1 MQQQPPRGGFGQ
13 DVAAF
18 SFEAKVDNE
27 EPLVDAMLA
36 SLARSALPA
45 DAWEKLHVAA
55 HRDDRLSE
63 VAFAFESV
71 SQGKRLR
78 TLQPAVA
85 AEFLFQAGRF
95 FGDVFGDETGAV
107 AYLERALALAPG
119 HGAAF
124 AKLDELLTR
133 QRQLKKLAE
142 VYAGAAQ
149 HRPRGEQVPLLRRAA
164 ALLAEAGGSD
174 DKVMELLQALLRLEP
189 GDEDA
194 RSRLETLYV
203 RANRF
208 RDVVRLNEQA
218 LAAEPPPSDEAR
230 RVLLARIVDLYADR
244 LQEPERALPHIE
256 QLLALDPA
264 HEGARRVAQKLVVIK
279 GLAGRAAAALAT
291 AFEAFGTPQEVS
303 RYLTLE
309 LDSTRGPKRATLL
322 ARLGRLRSERLG
334 DPAGAFDAYEQALA
348 IDATDD
354 DLRSRY
360 VALATTLER
369 YADAAKTLGRVLAT
383 VKDGAV
389 KAKTSAQLGEMQL
402 RSGDAKRAKAT
413 LSGVLSSPE
422 ASPSAIL
429 VAANSLREIY
439 ERDKDARSLCEVLER
454 IALIEPDAE
463 RRVRVDEELAD
474 LAAKLKDSPRAIA
487 AYERLL
493 ATPARSRALEAL
505 APLYEASGDPEK
517 HAWLL
522 EQRAADATDPGR
534 ARELLMRAAEVRA
547 RETKDAAAAIATC
560 RAIVDRFGAGR
571 DVLALATPLLEAQRL
586 WTDLAEA
593 LAQDAALASGR
604 EQAEVLAR
612 LGTVRMVRLRDVPG
626 ALDAFQEALA
636 FDPQERTSRATL
648 EKLAAVGEHR
658 LAAGRVLEPVYRR
671 EGAAAPLLKVLDL
684 RGSLAT
690 DLDERLDALREATK
704 LARAADAGR
713 ALDLVG
719 RGLAEAVAGE
729 RPLQEWLDAL
739 DALAQAGTGAGADPK
754 RRAAVLGKAIGD
766 RQVTS
771 VEGSALARR
780 AAEAHAA
787 SDDAPAAI
795 ALYRRALAFEPHSSE
810 LLSRIDDLLRDQGS
824 PRERIALYRAVL
836 AQGDTSRRKE
846 LVHRIGA
853 IEWHD
858 LGDMAAATTT
868 YRSAIE
874 DDADDAD
881 AHAAL
886 ADLYAQA
893 ERWEDLCDLLEARLG
908 RAEGDLARS
917 LRARLAQVA
926 ANRGDEARAR
936 TQSARLLE
944 DPDLGPEH
952 LDAVDHAAERLGDA
966 HLARAVL
973 RRRAEM
979 THDPREQIAW
989 LDKLGDLD
997 ETRLGDLASAAAAW
1011 KRAAALAEAGEDDEA
1026 ARRLYRRARQ
1036 ASPTDPEVTARLVT
1050 LCERAELFAELPELY
1065 AALAEQGLDADGRA
1079 DLALKT
1085 AQVLSEKLADGSGAA
1100 ASAAHALE
1108 LAPARADILATF
1120 ERLSVAAGTGSRIE
1134 TTIDGIFVRMDATRR
1149 DGTSTA
1155 PGGWSKP
1162 IDADALAQLLLARAR
1177 ALAAD
1182 PGRADDTAR
1191 AYRAILEEPR
1201 LDRSHQASALAAFDA
1216 LVARDPESPR
1226 RLADLRWLLEWRM
1239 EHAPEEERV
1248 TRLLEWASHEEKTF
1262 ADPARALALHRR
1274 ALALDAEHDRSDEA
1288 LAAVA
1293 RLALAT
1299 GETEDALTALRTR
1312 RDRAEGP
1319 ARVAIELE
1327 MAHVLLARTT
1337 RWGEALSALRAVLAE
1352 APGEPAARALA
1363 MQLLAHRATRVET
1376 IAMLEQACDAA
1387 DDAPARE
1394 EILRHL
1400 IEAPTPAGNESRAR
1414 LPAESEPR
1422 LQGEDDDGEPRARPD
1437 AEAEARSRPDPEEAQ
1452 SRQKWFERLTDLQR
1466 ERGSVEEALATA
1478 VRAARELPQVDAL
1491 WDRAEELARLLS
1503 RPDDVAG
1510 LYADVLARALP
1521 QEQAVAI
1528 GERAVQFYEEWF
1540 DDPARVVSIL
1550 ERVLELDPTADWAFD
1565 RLKLVLDS
1573 AERWDDLFV
1582 LYDRALESATGRKRA
1597 TLLEDAAQTAKDFA
1611 DRPDRAIRY
1620 LEQLQE
1626 LKPGDTKLAGSLE
1639 RLYERQGK
1647 HRELVSLLSARLP
1660 SLRPDEA
1667 RRTRARVAALW
1678 LDELGEASAALET
1691 IEPLLEHSE
1700 AADGPV
1706 ASEVWG
1712 LLERVLAAAPQAPES
1727 RRSSL
1732 PPRADGAPR
1741 QKRARKSEAPA
1752 SSRGSVRQRAA
1763 AWLREHYAATGRD
1776 ADLARMLLIELETV
1790 RSSKER
1796 VRRHLQVAE
1805 LYEKLGDL
1813 PNALEQTGLA
1823 VVDAPDDE
1831 VRRAKLRDLAE
1842 RTGRLD
1848 RLADLLSAAAASAQE
1863 GPLQIALVM
1872 QAAGIRAD
1880 RVGDAAGGIALYSS
1894 ILVGQGV
1901 PEESVLAAARELEP
1915 LLEATGRIEE
1925 RLDVTERI
1933 AHVEREP
1940 DAKRGALGR
1949 AARLA
1954 TQLGQHARAIVLWET
1969 RVKADEGDAEALDGL
1984 VDLLDRVGDSERLA
1998 QVLDLRAR
2006 ASTNVESRRAD
2017 RVRLAK
2023 LLGDVLHRPEDAI
2036 ESWRGIENDF
2046 GEAEDAALAL
2056 SALLR
2061 QTSRWPELAAML
2073 QRRVERSEE
2082 VAARADLLRQLGDV
2096 HRTELGA
2103 YELSVGTYA
2112 KALEVDPRNAGARA
2126 GLQALANEGTH
2137 RAAAVAVLLRAL
2149 RACDDWQGLLEL
2161 TAHRLLAESTDA
2173 ARLAVLLEVA
2183 DISERRAGD
2192 AGLAFEAMRRAF
2204 ALAPGDGRVQAEID
2218 RLAAAAD
2225 SWPGLIEAYLAAIE
2239 GPARGDVPLVLRL
2252 WHKVGW
2258 ALEAHRRDLRGALTA
2273 YLNVL
2278 AGPADVGRGEGAA
2291 NLEVGSAAVRVA
2303 GKLGDWD
2310 VAARAVVDLARA
2322 VDVAPVDVLDVL
2334 ERAAEAA
2341 GAWDEATRA
2350 LDDATSS
2357 SDLRGAAARDLLAR
2371 AAELHRDRRGDAS
2384 AAEAAFQRALEHDAT
2399 NVALL
2404 AALAELQRPTG
2415 GRPLVGTLLRL
2426 SRARAGDFAL
2436 LQEASDVASESVG
2449 DRPLARSIAT
2459 ELLDL
2464 ARDRWSGSPGLGGSD
2479 AEGRDEAREDA
2490 PGFARWAVERLVR
2503 LHEQDADARAVL
2515 EVLVAGDGL
2524 PFEPEVRRDLRRRA
2538 ARIALDPLGDD
2549 DRAIALYGR
2558 LFDDDPLDAEAVEQ
2572 LASTYAKHGRV
2583 RELLSLRER
2592 QIASTQDPGPRIEL
2606 RLEAARLL
2614 IGMGE
2619 SDGAA
2624 AALHA
2629 NLREAPGH
2637 QATVEALVALLD
2649 REGKSAALRAL
2660 LVGEAELAESLGDGA
2675 RAAELWLRA
2684 AVLAEEGL
2692 RDAEA
2697 SARYHA
2703 RVVALE
2709 PRVASFDAL
2718 ARLADAR
2725 RDHAVAAEWL
2735 EKLVSAPPGD
2745 GSADRT
2751 TAVLRL
2757 GEALVAAGQAT
2768 RAAERLDAWL
2778 RTDPAAVAVRDRLAT
2793 LYREQSAWPK
2803 LARLVAGAAAHAPDK
2818 ATKMARLLEAAR
2830 LHADRCGEP
2839 EEAIP
2844 LLEQASDLA
2853 PDDQTVRLGLADAL
2867 ANARRFDEAAAILQ
2881 AMIDAFGGRRPKER
2895 APVHYQIARLQL
2907 SMGNRARAL
2916 VELDT
2921 ATRVDPQNP
2930 EILRALAELARD
2942 DGQLD
2947 RAEKSYRALLGVL
2960 RRREP
2965 AAGEAGEPPA
2975 IARSEVLLELSAI
2988 AERHGE
2994 SDRAKEILESAIEAG
3009 AHSDFEQERLEGA
3022 LRARGDDDTLVRVLE
3037 SKLGRLADSA
3047 AAARALTELAEVLSD
3062 RLGRPE
3068 RALSI
3073 RLRAVAMDPR
3083 SNAGHEAAL
3092 ALARSVGEVR
3102 RYVDEA
3108 AALVA
3113 PAINAGDVPLACA
3126 LLARLGGVAET
3137 DLREDRRAAA
3147 LYERAVELGER
3158 SPEILRALD
3167 GVYGRLGD
3175 LDKQARVLSLYVE
3188 AQTREGGQSAAADA
3202 IYRLA
3207 ALRLASRETLD
3218 EGAEMMRGALDVD
3231 PQYDRA
3237 VETLRRALALDP
3249 SHRALIDLYERVGR
3263 QPGHE
3268 RALVDALTLRA
3279 RLPGGDVGTVRE
3291 AVDVAMRIGDSELAE
3306 SLLARFA
3313 ETDDANAA
3321 DLAWA
3326 LGALASFREAAGDL
3340 AQAVEL
3346 KRRAAR
3352 IAEPDVAR
3360 RLEFEAANIAADKL
3374 GDLIAAAEIYETLR
3388 AADPA
3393 DREAWEPLALVYRRL
3408 GDSRKLVDLLAAVV
3422 EYVEDMGE
3430 RGRLRLERVRTM
3442 VEGLGLDDAHA
3453 APLLREIVD
3462 EDPSQLEAALMLA
3475 GMLERGGDGEEL
3487 ASLLSRQIDAA
3498 KDRGDAPSIASLALR
3513 LGRLLEQRDR
3523 AEARAVYYTGLD
3535 WEPGNADLL
3544 DALLQLLD
3552 SDDDA
3557 SERADVTE
3565 RRVAVARGPEAEAM
3579 ALALWQTRVDL
3590 GDEAAGERALELGYR
3605 AYPASA
3611 VLRGRLEER
3620 YRARGEW
3627 AKLAELCLLDAS
3639 AREDDEE
3646 RLSRLLEAANLWR
3659 NEVGDARSAANA
3671 LALARDV
3678 APDDPS
3684 LLYEHVNALVEAGD
3698 AAGAAAALGVAI
3710 EQPSEDTGRRAALLG
3725 ARASIRATI
3734 GESDG
3739 ALEDLEAA
3747 FALEPEPYAAAL
3759 GARLESACEAAA
3771 ASGDAGAVRGL
3782 RLRQAHVLPVAGESE
3797 RARTLLAEI
3806 VKQDPK
3812 DHEALEALANLEV
3825 SLERWDAASATLRR
3839 LVGIAEGDAAIDAAL
3854 RLADACERAG
3864 RPGDA
3869 RGALE
3874 RARQIAPQQAGLTV
3888 RLTAQLER
3896 VYELTGAWRELAELA
3911 LQDARAS
3918 GDVAERFTRLLRAGS
3933 LLLDHAGEP
3942 QAAIEALQEARA
3954 LRPTDPDCIGLLADA
3969 LLALGRTADAFGVLD
3984 QFVGPS
3990 KGRRTREFAGLHW
4003 RLSRVARAT
4012 GDAAGELRALVAAL
4026 ECDAQSGQVCSDV
4039 AVRAMEIGQLDLAS
4053 RALRAVT
4060 LLKTPGPMSKAL
4072 AYQYMGEIARVQ
4084 GDPKRALTLVK
4095 RALVEDPT
4103 LEGAR
4108 ALAQTIERGG

>member
-13 DVAAF
+13 DAAAF

-45 DAWEKLHVAA
+45 DAWERLHEAA

-78 TLQPAVA
+78 TMQPAVA

-107 AYLERALALAPG
+107 TYLERAISLAPG
-119 HGAAF
+119 HAAAF

-164 ALLAEAGGSD
+164 LLLAEAGGAD
-174 DKVMELLQALLRLEP
+174 DKVMELLQAILRLEP

-194 RSRLETLYV
+194 RSQLETLYV

-230 RVLLARIVDLYADR
+230 RALLARIVDLYADR
-244 LQEPERALPHIE
+244 LQEPERALPHVE
-256 QLLALDPA
+256 QLLLLDPT

-291 AFEAFGTPQEVS
+291 AFEASGTPQEVS

-322 ARLGRLRSERLG
+322 ARLGRLRGERLG
-334 DPAGAFDAYEQALA
+334 DPAGAFDAFEQALA

-360 VALATTLER
+360 VALAATLER

-422 ASPSAIL
+422 ASAGAIL
-429 VAANSLREIY
+429 AAANSLREIH
-439 ERDKDARSLCEVLER
+439 ERDKDARGLCEVLER

-474 LAAKLKDSPRAIA
+474 LAAKLKDAPRAIA

-493 ATPARSRALEAL
+493 ETPARSRALEAL
-505 APLYEASGDPEK
+505 APLYEASGDPAK

-534 ARELLMRAAEVRA
+534 ARELLMRAVEVRA
-547 RETKDAAAAIATC
+547 RETKDPTGAIATC

-571 DVLALATPLLEAQRL
+571 DVLALAIPLLEAQRL
-586 WTDLAEA
+586 WADLAEA
-593 LAQDAALASGR
+593 LAQDAALAAGR

-636 FDPQERTSRATL
+636 FDPQERTSRTTL

-671 EGAAAPLLKVLDL
+671 EGAAGPLLKVLDL
-684 RGSLAT
+684 RGSLAP
-690 DLDERLDALREATK
+690 DLDERLDALREAAA
-704 LARAADAGR
+704 LAGAADAGR

-729 RPLQEWLDAL
+729 RPIQEWLDAV
-739 DALAQAGTGAGADPK
+739 DTLAQAGAGADPK
-754 RRAAVLGKAIGD
+754 RRAAILGKAIGE
-766 RQVTS
+766 REVTS
-771 VEGSALARR
+771 VELGALARR

-787 SDDAPAAI
+787 SDDAPSAI
-795 ALYRRALAFEPHSSE
+795 ALYRRALAFEPHSGE

-836 AQGDTSRRKE
+836 ARGDASPASRKKE

-858 LGDMAAATTT
+858 LGDVAAATTT
-868 YRSAIE
+868 YRSAIA

-886 ADLYAQA
+886 AELYAQA
-893 ERWEDLCDLLEARLG
+893 GRWEDLCELLETRLA

-917 LRARLAQVA
+917 LRARLAEVA
-926 ANRGDEARAR
+926 ASRGDEVRAR

-979 THDPREQIAW
+979 AQDPREQMGW

-1026 ARRLYRRARQ
+1026 ARRLYRRARA

-1065 AALAEQGLDADGRA
+1065 ASLAEQGLDADGRA

-1085 AQVLSEKLADGSGAA
+1085 AQVLSERLADASGAA
-1100 ASAAHALE
+1100 ESAARALE

-1120 ERLSVAAGTGSRIE
+1120 ERLSVAAGTASRIE
-1134 TTIDGIFVRMDATRR
+1134 TTIDGILARMDATRR

-1162 IDADALAQLLLARAR
+1162 IDSDALAQLLLARAR
-1177 ALAAD
+1177 SLAAD

-1201 LDRSHQASALAAFDA
+1201 LDRTHQASALAAFDA

-1226 RLADLRWLLEWRM
+1226 RLADLRWLLEWRT
-1239 EHAPEEERV
+1239 EHAPEEDRV
-1248 TRLLEWASHEEKTF
+1248 ARLLEWAFHEEKTF
-1262 ADPARALALHRR
+1262 ADPVRALALHRR
-1274 ALALDAEHDRSDEA
+1274 ALALDGEHDRSDEA
-1288 LAAVA
+1288 LAAIA

-1352 APGEPAARALA
+1352 APGEPAARGLA
-1363 MQLLAHRATRVET
+1363 MQLLAHRGTRAET
-1376 IAMLEQACDAA
+1376 IAMLEQACEAT

-1400 IEAPTPAGNESRAR
+1400 IEAPTPAGNESLAR
-1414 LPAESEPR
+1414 LPAESEAR
-1422 LQGEDDDGEPRARPD
+1422 LREED
-1437 AEAEARSRPDPEEAQ
+1437 AEPRSRPGVDGEARGRLDPEEAQ
-1452 SRQKWFERLTDLQR
+1452 SRQKWFERLSDLQR

-1478 VRAARELPQVDAL
+1478 ARAARELPQVDAL
-1491 WDRAEELARLLS
+1491 WDRAEELARLVS
-1503 RPDDVAG
+1503 RPDDVAA
-1510 LYADVLARALP
+1510 LYADVLARSLP

-1626 LKPGDTKLAGSLE
+1626 LKPGDPKLASSLE

-1691 IEPLLEHSE
+1691 IEPLLEHAE

-1763 AWLREHYAATGRD
+1763 AWLRDHYAATGRD

-1796 VRRHLQVAE
+1796 VRRHLQVAD

-1813 PNALEQTGLA
+1813 ANALEQTGLA
-1823 VVDAPDDE
+1823 VVDAPEDD

-1863 GPLQIALVM
+1863 GPLQISLVM
-1872 QAAGIRAD
+1872 QAASIRAD

-1940 DAKRGALGR
+1940 DAKRSAIGR

-1954 TQLGQHARAIVLWET
+1954 TQLGQHARGIALWET
-1969 RVKADEGDAEALDGL
+1969 RVKTDERDAEALDGL

-1998 QVLDLRAR
+1998 QVLDWRAR
-2006 ASTNVESRRAD
+2006 ASANVESRRTD

-2061 QTSRWPELAAML
+2061 QTARWPELAAML

-2082 VAARADLLRQLGDV
+2082 VAAKAELLRQLGDV
-2096 HRTELGA
+2096 HRSELGA

-2137 RAAAVAVLLRAL
+2137 RASAVAVLMRAL

-2161 TAHRLLAESTDA
+2161 TAHRLLAESTEP

-2183 DISERRAGD
+2183 EISEQRAGD

-2204 ALAPGDGRVQAEID
+2204 ALAPGDARVQAEIE

-2225 SWPGLIEAYLAAIE
+2225 AWPGLIEAYLAAIE

-2258 ALEAHRRDLRGALTA
+2258 ALEAHRDDLRGALVA

-2278 AGPADVGRGEGAA
+2278 AGPADVARGEGAA

-2303 GKLGDWD
+2303 GKLSEWD

-2322 VDVAPVDVLDVL
+2322 VGTAPGEVLDVL

-2350 LDDATSS
+2350 LDDATSG
-2357 SDLRGAAARDLLAR
+2357 SDLRGVAARDLLAR
-2371 AAELHRDRRGDAS
+2371 AAELHRDRRGDAG
-2384 AAEAAFQRALEHDAT
+2384 AAETALQRALEHDAA
-2399 NVALL
+2399 NVAIL
-2404 AALAELQRPTG
+2404 AALAELQRRTG

-2426 SRARAGDFAL
+2426 SRARSGDFAL

-2449 DRPLARSIAT
+2449 DRPLARSIAS
-2459 ELLDL
+2459 ELLGL
-2464 ARDRWSGSPGLGGSD
+2464 ARERWSGGDGG
-2479 AEGRDEAREDA
+2479 GRDDAREDA
-2490 PGFARWAVERLVR
+2490 PGFARWAIERLVR

-2524 PFEPEVRRDLRRRA
+2524 PFEPDVRRDLRRRA

-2549 DRAIALYGR
+2549 DRAIALYGA
-2558 LFDDDPLDAEAVEQ
+2558 LFDDDPLDAEAVDR

-2592 QIASTQDPGPRIEL
+2592 QIASTQDPGARIEL

-2614 IGMGE
+2614 VGLGE

-2624 AALHA
+2624 DALHA
-2629 NLREAPGH
+2629 NLREAPGQ

-2649 REGKSAALRAL
+2649 REGKSADLRAL
-2660 LVGEAELAESLGDGA
+2660 LVSEAELAESLGDGA
-2675 RAAELWLRA
+2675 RAAELWSRA
-2684 AVLAEEGL
+2684 AVLAEERL
-2692 RDAEA
+2692 RDADA

-2709 PRVASFDAL
+2709 PRAASFDAL

-2725 RDHAVAAEWL
+2725 QDHAVAADWL
-2735 EKLVSAPPGD
+2735 EKLVGAASPDA
-2745 GSADRT
+2745 SADRT
-2751 TAVLRL
+2751 SAVLRL
-2757 GEALVAAGQAT
+2757 GEALVAAGQAE

-2778 RTDPAAVAVRDRLAT
+2778 RADPAAASVRERLAT

-2965 AAGEAGEPPA
+2965 TAGHDGQAA

-2994 SDRAKEILESAIEAG
+2994 SDRSKEILESAIEAG
-3009 AHSDFEQERLEGA
+3009 AQSDFEQERLEGA

-3037 SKLGRLADSA
+3037 SKLTRLADSV

-3083 SNAGHEAAL
+3083 SDAGHEAAL

-3113 PAINAGDVPLACA
+3113 PAISGGDVPLACA
-3126 LLARLGGVAET
+3126 LLARLGAVAET
-3137 DLREDRRAAA
+3137 DLGEDRRAAA

-3158 SPEILRALD
+3158 SPDLLRALD

-3175 LDKQARVLSLYVE
+3175 PDKQARVLSLYVE
-3188 AQTREGGQSAAADA
+3188 AQTREGGQSRAADA

-3218 EGAEMMRGALDVD
+3218 EGAEMMRGALDVE

-3279 RLPGGDVGTVRE
+3279 RLPGGDVGIVRE
-3291 AVDVAMRIGDSELAE
+3291 AVDVAMRIGDKELAE

-3313 ETDDANAA
+3313 EADEANAA

-3326 LGALASFREAAGDL
+3326 LGVLASFREEAGDL
-3340 AQAVEL
+3340 AHAVEL

-3360 RLEFEAANIAADKL
+3360 RLEFEAASIAADKL
-3374 GDLIAAAEIYETLR
+3374 GDLASAAEIYEALR

-3393 DREAWEPLALVYRRL
+3393 DRDAWEPLALVYRRL
-3408 GDSRKLVDLLAAVV
+3408 GDSRKLADLLATVV

-3442 VEGLGLDDAHA
+3442 VEGLGLDDAQA

-3462 EDPSQLEAALMLA
+3462 EDPSQLDAALMLA
-3475 GMLERGGDGEEL
+3475 GMLERSGDSEEL

-3498 KDRGDAPSIASLALR
+3498 KDRGDAPSIGSLALR
-3513 LGRLLEQRDR
+3513 LGHLLEQRDR
-3523 AEARAVYYTGLD
+3523 SDARTVYYTGLD
-3535 WEPGNADLL
+3535 WEPSNPDLL
-3544 DALLQLLD
+3544 DALLLLLD
-3552 SDDDA
+3552 SEDDA
-3557 SERADVTE
+3557 NERADVTE
-3565 RRVAVARGPEAEAM
+3565 RRVAVAQGPEAEAM

-3611 VLRGRLEER
+3611 ALRGRLEER
-3620 YRARGEW
+3620 YRARSEW
-3627 AKLAELCLLDAS
+3627 AKLAELCLLDAG
-3639 AREDDEE
+3639 AREDREE

-3659 NEVGDARSAANA
+3659 SEVGDARSAANA
-3671 LALARDV
+3671 LALAREV
-3678 APDDPS
+3678 SPDDPS

-3771 ASGDAGAVRGL
+3771 ASGDAAAVRAL
-3782 RLRQAHVLPVAGESE
+3782 RLRQAHVLPLGGESE

-3806 VKQDPK
+3806 VKQDPR
-3812 DHEALEALANLEV
+3812 DHEALETLANLEV

-3874 RARQIAPQQAGLTV
+3874 RARQVAPQQAGLTV

-3933 LLLDHAGEP
+3933 LLLDHAGDA
-3942 QAAIEALQEARA
+3942 QAAIDALQEARA

-3969 LLALGRTADAFGVLD
+3969 LLALGRTADAFAVLD

-4012 GDAAGELRALVAAL
+4012 GDAAGELRAIVAAL